1 MRPQFRGTLQNRL
14 QRYNKKM
21 KNTNY
26 LVKKHQSYLLLLI
39 AVLFSG
45 ALHAKVY
52 NYVGG
57 YANLGEWT
65 LLPSESKYGPSFGV
79 AGGLGFLYE
88 LQAGPTYGQTRF
100 LFDVGVGAQGGL
112 TSFMQGSSFTT
123 ALPNQLDLDGMSF
136 DYVYELKDRHDKYSN
151 VAVQI
156 PLMVGVQHRKFYML
170 AGAKITANVFTQSHT
185 TATLTTYGRYQDF
198 DDFRDMPEYQFF
210 TGKPMSSGVKTS
222 LKLDVDLSAEI
233 GGRFGVITDAVGYDV
248 PKRKIEYRLAGFF
261 DYGLL
266 DIHYQRDQLALGT
279 RNPANPDQILPIEG
293 NLRYNE
299 GATAPVYNTTSMVDN
314 IVVNDLMSS
323 SGFAKA
329 VNSLVI
335 GLKFTIL
342 FQLPEPGRCVI
353 CKDAYRS
360 LVSRRGGGVKY
371 EE

>member
-1 MRPQFRGTLQNRL
+1 
-14 QRYNKKM
+14 M
-21 KNTNY
+21 KNTIIS
-26 LVKKHQSYLLLLI
+26 VKKHQSYWLLLC
-39 AVLFSG
+39 
-45 ALHAKVY
+45 ALLVGGTLQAKIN
-52 NYVGG
+52 NYVGA

-65 LLPSESKYGPSFGV
+65 LLPTESDYGPSFGV

-100 LFDVGVGAQGGL
+100 LLDIGVGAQGGL
-112 TSFMQGSSFTT
+112 TSFMQGSNMT
-123 ALPNQLDLDGMSF
+123 AVLPNQLDLDGMSF
-136 DYVYELKDRHDKYSN
+136 DYVYELQDRHDKYSN
-151 VAVQI
+151 IAVQI
-156 PLMVGVQHRKFYML
+156 PLMAGVQHRKFYAL
-170 AGAKITANVFTQSHT
+170 AGVKVTANVFTKSHT
-185 TATLTTYGRYQDF
+185 SAILTTYGRYVDF

-210 TGKPMSSGVKTS
+210 SGRELSSGVNTS
-222 LKLDVDLSAEI
+222 LKLDVDVSAEI

-261 DYGLL
+261 DYGLF
-266 DIHYQRDQLALGT
+266 DIHYDRDQLALGT
-279 RNPANPDQILPIEG
+279 RNPANPDQILPLEG

-314 IVVNDLMSS
+314 VVVNDLMSS

-335 GLKFTIL
+335 GLKFTVL
-342 FQLPEPGRCVI
+342 FQMPEPGKCVL

-360 LVSRRGGGVKY
+360 LARRRSGGVKH

>member
-1 MRPQFRGTLQNRL
+1 M
-14 QRYNKKM
+14 
-21 KNTNY
+21 
-26 LVKKHQSYLLLLI
+26 KKHQSYLVLLF
-39 AVLFSG
+39 AVLISG
-45 ALHAKVY
+45 TLNAKIS

-57 YANLGEWT
+57 YADLGEWT
-65 LLPSESKYGPSFGV
+65 LLPSESSYGPSFGV

-112 TSFMQGSSFTT
+112 TSFIQGSNLSTV
-123 ALPNQLDLDGMSF
+123 LSNQLDLDGQSF

-151 VAVQI
+151 IAVQV
-156 PLMVGVQHRKFYML
+156 PLMVGVQHRKFYAL
-170 AGAKITANVFTQSHT
+170 AGAKITANVFTKSHT
-185 TATLTTYGRYQDF
+185 TATLTTYGRYEDF

-210 TGKPMSSGVKTS
+210 TGRPLESGVKTS
-222 LKLDVDLSAEI
+222 FKLDVDLSAEI
-233 GGRFGVITDAVGYDV
+233 GGRFGVVTDAVGYDV

-279 RNPANPDQILPIEG
+279 RNPSNPDQILPIDG

-299 GATAPVYNTTSMVDN
+299 GVTAPVYNTTSMVDN
-314 IVVNDLMSS
+314 VVVNDIMSS

-335 GLKFTIL
+335 GLKFTVL
-342 FQLPEPGRCVI
+342 FQLPEQGKCVL

-360 LVSRRGGGVKY
+360 SVRHRSGGVQY